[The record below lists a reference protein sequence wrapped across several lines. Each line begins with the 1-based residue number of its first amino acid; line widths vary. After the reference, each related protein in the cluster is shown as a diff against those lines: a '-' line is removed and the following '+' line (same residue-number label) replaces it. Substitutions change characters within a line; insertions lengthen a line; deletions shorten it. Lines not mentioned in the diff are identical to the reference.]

1 MSEFYIKNK
10 IPDIFKKY
18 KIRFEVAKDTLVLLD
33 QDYTSIPNKIIVKML
48 GLKNDKG
55 HEVLVANLNKIEPGW
70 LRIFFK
76 YYQMIQVYDEDGE
89 IILKNMHELLF
100 LITDGTK

>member
-18 KIRFEVAKDTLVLLD
+18 KIRFEVAEDTLVLSD

-55 HEVLVANLNKIEPGW
+55 HEVLVASLNKIEPDW

-76 YYQMIQVYDEDGE
+76 YCKMIRVYDDDGE
-89 IILKNMHELLF
+89 IILENMHELLF
-100 LITDGTK
+100 VIIDGTK